1 MCDAN
6 AMDSMDR
13 AVARCLSQSGIVSQ
27 YHNISSDSPIILV
40 FYEQNQLPQ
49 IWWCHPKCGWKIQV
63 VVKKTI
69 TICAKYDGDGDDDI

>member
-49 IWWCHPKCGWKIQV
+49 I
-63 VVKKTI
+63 
-69 TICAKYDGDGDDDI
+69 